1 MKDFMKNKK
10 TDKRLFLPI
19 ILVAGLLIAIIWGF
33 LLDEPLPGQSQ
44 KATGLVLNEIC
55 TKNESILTDND
66 GRYRDYVELY
76 NGGEDTNL
84 EGFYLTDGNANSK
97 PFGNLPFPA
106 DSYILVFLDQELTGF
121 SLRADGGETVM
132 LMDTRRNVI
141 TRADTLAMQDDQ
153 VMLYG
158 ESGYSISDV
167 ATPGFS
173 NDKAG
178 LQAFQEGKVNEA
190 PTVVISEVL
199 VENVSSLPDERGIF
213 SDVLELQN
221 IGTEPVFL
229 GSFCLSDDTQNR
241 FRYRLPG
248 VMLNP
253 GATLAIFCDGENYV
267 AESGEIHGNFGLSRG
282 ETLCLTDRNGKYN
295 TLPVQFP
302 GADISLCRDSEGNY
316 QPGSVSLGYANDEK
330 GIADF
335 AASRMAEKPA
345 LVISELL
352 PSAADVPY
360 QGSFRDVVEIHNT
373 SKETVSTAGW
383 YLSDGGDPYTFAL
396 PEQSLA
402 PGAYMV
408 VACSREETGFAL
420 SPGEAL
426 RLLAP
431 DGKWASRV
439 QYSSTTG
446 QSILL
451 ADEGLYRAGP
461 VSLGFENTDSGV
473 SAFGAAN
480 VPGGLRISELMSAN
494 ASYLKGS
501 YGKTCDWIELYNASG
516 DTVNLKDYALSTD
529 SGTPGEHV
537 LPDKT
542 LAPGAYCVLLLS
554 EKSITVS
561 GYNRLPMNLSAS
573 GECVYLS
580 RGAEIVDYAIL
591 PALPTDMAYGR
602 ENSTGAFACLAEP
615 TPGSVNT
622 AAVEISTQPTATAQ
636 GVYEGTVDVTLTAG
650 GTVYY
655 TTDCSF
661 PTQNS
666 TPYTAPIRL
675 DKTTVIRAV
684 SYEPGKQPSEVVD
697 LTYVVNGGHSLPVV
711 SLVAE
716 PDDLWSEE
724 KGIYATGPNAS
735 PVNPHYGANY
745 WQNWEK
751 KANISLFE
759 LDGTGFSLDCG
770 LSIFGAYSRAYE
782 KKAFSLNFRDYYGEG
797 ALDYPLFGDE
807 GLQSYE
813 AFILRCG
820 GQDTFVAR
828 MRDVL
833 ITSLV
838 ADQTTVAVQKYRP
851 VVLYINGQFWGV
863 YYIREKA
870 NENYVAGNY
879 NADVKDVT
887 LMEMNGS
894 GSYREL
900 VDYAHTHDL
909 SKQEHYDYVASQ
921 MDIENYTDFMI
932 AQMYIANIDLENIRF
947 FKTPDIKWT
956 WLFYDTDLSFSND
969 NFNTVKD
976 FTNPSGTGG
985 TGAVS
990 TKLINALLKNPEF
1003 RENFLRRMAWQI
1015 ENIWSV
1021 ENVTARVNEIEAMID
1036 ADMKLDCE
1044 RWGKSHSSWKG
1055 SLRYLREFPMY
1066 RNQKLP
1072 KFVQEYFGLSDA
1084 QMKEYGFP
1092 EVTK

>member
-1 MKDFMKNKK
+1 MREWIK
-10 TDKRLFLPI
+10 TNKRLLLPI
-19 ILVAGLLIAIIWGF
+19 ALVAGLLIAVVWGF
-33 LLDEPLPGQSQ
+33 LLDEPLPGKSQ
-44 KATGLVLNEIC
+44 KAEGLVINEIC
-55 TKNESILTDND
+55 TKNESILMDND

-84 EGFYLTDGNANSK
+84 EGFYLTDGNAK
-97 PFGNLPFPA
+97 HIPFGNLPFPA
-106 DSYILVFLDQELTGF
+106 DSYLLVFLDQELTGF

-132 LMDTRRNVI
+132 LMDARRNVVA
-141 TRADTLAMQDDQ
+141 RADTLAMTADQ

-158 ESGYSISDV
+158 ESGYTISDA

-173 NDKAG
+173 NDKKG
-178 LQAFQEGKVNEA
+178 LQAFREGKVNDA

-199 VENVSSLPDERGIF
+199 SENVSSLPDERGTF
-213 SDVLELQN
+213 SDVLELEN
-221 IGTEPVFL
+221 IGQEPVFL
-229 GSFCLSDDTQNR
+229 GSFCLSDNEQNR

-248 VMLNP
+248 VMLDP
-253 GATLAIFCDGENYV
+253 GATLVIFCDGENYV
-267 AESGEIHGNFGLSRG
+267 AQSGEIHANFGIARG
-282 ETLCLTDRNGKYN
+282 ETLCITDRNGGFN

-302 GADISLCRDSEGNY
+302 GADISLCRDSDGNY
-316 QPGSVSLGYANDEK
+316 SAGSVSLGFANDEK
-330 GIADF
+330 GVADF
-335 AASRMAEKPA
+335 VSSRMAENPA
-345 LVISELL
+345 LVISEFL
-352 PSAADVPY
+352 PSSADVPY
-360 QGSFRDVVEIHNT
+360 EGSFRDVVEIQNVSNQT
-373 SKETVSTAGW
+373 ISTAGW
-383 YLSDGGDPYTFAL
+383 YLSDGGDPYTYAL
-396 PEQSLA
+396 PQQELA
-402 PGAYMV
+402 PGAYLV
-408 VACSREETGFAL
+408 ILCSREETGFAL
-420 SPGEAL
+420 SQKETL

-431 DGKWASRV
+431 DGKWASGV
-439 QYSSTTG
+439 QCSSTAG
-446 QSILL
+446 QSIQRTE
-451 ADEGLYRAGP
+451 DGLYTTGA
-461 VSLGFENTDSGV
+461 VNLGYENT
-473 SAFGAAN
+473 SAGATAFTAAN

-494 ASYLKGS
+494 ASYLKGA
-501 YGKTCDWIELYNASG
+501 YGKTCDWIELYNASAE
-516 DTVNLKDYALSTD
+516 TVNLKDYALSTD
-529 SGTPGEHV
+529 SGEPNAHP
-537 LPDKT
+537 LPDRQ

-561 GYNRLPMNLSAS
+561 GYSRLPMNLSAS

-580 RGAEIVDYAIL
+580 RGAEIIDYAIL
-591 PALPTDMAYGR
+591 PALSTDMAYGR
-602 ENSTGAFACLAEP
+602 ENGTGGFTCLANP

-622 AAVEISTQPTATAQ
+622 GAVALSTQPAATAQ
-636 GVYEGTVDVTLTAG
+636 GVYEGSVDVTLTAG

-655 TTDCSF
+655 TTDCSY

-666 TPYTAPIRL
+666 TQYTAPIRL

-697 LTYVVNGGHSLPVV
+697 LTYVVNGGHALPVI

-735 PVNPHYGANY
+735 PTNPHYGANY

-782 KKAFSLNFRDYYGEG
+782 KKAFSLNFRDYYGAG
-797 ALDYPLFGDE
+797 SLDYALFGEE

-879 NADVKDVT
+879 NAKVEDVT
-887 LMEMNGS
+887 LMEGNGS
-894 GSYREL
+894 GSYGEL
-900 VDYAHTHDL
+900 VEYAHTHDL
-909 SKQEHYDYVASQ
+909 SKQEHYDYVCSQ
-921 MDIENYTDFMI
+921 MDVENYTDFMI
-932 AQMYIANIDLENIRF
+932 AQMYIANIDLENTRF
-947 FKTPDIKWT
+947 FKTPDMKWT

-976 FTNPSGTGG
+976 FTNPGGTGG
-985 TGAVS
+985 TGAMS

-1003 RENFLRRMAWQI
+1003 KENFIRRMAWQM

-1021 ENVTARVNEIEAMID
+1021 ENVTARVDEIAAMID
-1036 ADMKLDCE
+1036 TDMKLDCE
-1044 RWGKSHSSWKG
+1044 RWGRSYDSWRG

-1084 QMKEYGFP
+1084 QMKEYGFA
-1092 EVTK
+1092 EGTK